1 MRTLCTN
8 QAGHSNS
15 MEGVMT
21 RKNEAGSVLVFVALA
36 MVVLLGFAG
45 LAIDMGTLRYEKR
58 LQQTAA
64 DGAAIAG
71 ASNLAA
77 GSGVTAGAK
86 NASSTNGF
94 TDSGCLDKVDCVT
107 VTVNNPP
114 SSGPHSGNGAYVEVL
129 VAAVHPTFFM
139 KIFGVNQETI
149 TARAVATNLSGGI
162 NSGCLYTLGAP
173 SSSIEGVN
181 INGSATLNAPTC
193 GIVDNGNFNTSGN
206 ALVVTAATFG
216 TSGSWNANGPG
227 GTVTCTVPT
236 SSCPTPNMPAAA
248 DPLSYLTPP
257 CSPCAGGTPL
267 NISGNGTF
275 SVNPGTYSSI
285 SITGTGNKSPSVTF
299 QPGVYVLN
307 GGNFSVSGNATIIGS
322 GVMFYFTNGATINA
336 TGGGNK
342 LDFQLSP
349 PTSGTYA
356 GILFYQNPNDT
367 AGPQLGGDN
376 QSSFNGVLYFPKAQL
391 TFFGNATNYNT
402 GIVVADA
409 IALSGNPT
417 VNLKGTAGLP
427 PGVTVIKNAI
437 LVE

>member
-1 MRTLCTN
+1 MTLHKQT
-8 QAGHSNS
+8 
-15 MEGVMT
+15 
-21 RKNEAGSVLVFVALA
+21 GSVVIFLALA

-71 ASNLAA
+71 ASNLAV
-77 GSGVTAGAK
+77 GSGVTAGAQ
-86 NASSTNGF
+86 NASAANGF
-94 TDSGCLDKVDCVT
+94 TDSGCLDKVGCVT

-114 SSGPHSGNGAYVEVL
+114 TSGPHNGNGLYVEVL
-129 VAAVHPTFFM
+129 VAAVHPTYFM
-139 KIFGVNQETI
+139 KVLGVTKETI
-149 TARAVATNLSGGI
+149 TARAVATNLGGGV

-206 ALVVTAATFG
+206 ALIVNAATFG

-275 SVNPGTYSSI
+275 TVNPGTYSSI

-299 QPGVYVLN
+299 QPGVYVLS
-307 GGNFSVSGNATIIGS
+307 GGNFSVSGNATIIGN

-367 AGPQLGGDN
+367 AGPQLGGDD
-376 QSSFNGVLYFPKAQL
+376 QSSFSGALYFPKAQL
-391 TFFGNATNYNT
+391 TFFGNAKSYNT
-402 GIVVADA
+402 GIIVADA